1 MQTTPK
7 TTRNY
12 WATPILSVV
21 IGVVYLIA
29 FTVGGH
35 LGEGLAGLGVMV
47 VAAVVLALAGRR
59 SETIRGLLDRRD
71 ERISGIDLRA
81 TAITGLVL
89 IVAILVGFV
98 AEVARGRSGWPYD
111 MLGAVGGVGYVLSVI
126 FFRLRG

>member
-35 LGEGLAGLGVMV
+35 LGEGFAGLGVMV